1 MRSSMS
7 WEDLWPL
14 LLDGTLDTLYMVGL
28 AALFTVLIGL
38 PTGVLLFISRANGLA
53 PMPKLNA
60 LLGAVINIGR
70 SLPFIVL
77 LIALIPFTR
86 LIVGTTLGST
96 AAIVPVTIGAF
107 PFFAR
112 LTENALDEVDYG
124 RIEAI
129 LSMGGNVWHVIFKSL
144 LPEALPT
151 LLAGITL
158 FLFLGGATLV
168 PVAYKS
174 LATPATEQV
183 ERVPERAV
191 SRPAAPRQAPTL
203 SEMVSNNAWDGV
215 VGKMRFQFSSG
226 RIYLT
231 LGLFVLGF
239 IVGRIRLFE
248 RLDEFRSRLNRG
260 GLLALIGLGLLYM
273 IQSYLA
279 PVSWREVSF
288 NAWMGSTVTNLINL
302 LTAYLWVVVVIEAYR
317 FRKVQ
322 QAMTPLVSYGRMG
335 LTNYIVQSVIGVF
348 IFSGFGLD
356 WSHLGVFL
364 SVLVCLVYTGVQIV
378 LSHYWLKNFRYGPME
393 WLWRTGTYL
402 KWQPLLR

>member
-158 FLFLGGATLV
+158 TIVMLIGFSSMAGVIGGGGLGDLAIRYGYQRFNNEVMFGTVLILVAMVRGCKWPAIGWCVAWPTAASRQSLV
-168 PVAYKS
+168 PAALCRQ
-174 LATPATEQV
+174 LADQSGGVTLADQPHPLPGPVGAILMDTTGFRGGGQCFADII
-183 ERVPERAV
+183 RQRIIRHGARRIAFPSAQKAFARQRAGRPDIAEV
-191 SRPAAPRQAPTL
+191 STVRP
-203 SEMVSNNAWDGV
+203 
-215 VGKMRFQFSSG
+215 
-226 RIYLT
+226 
-231 LGLFVLGF
+231 
-239 IVGRIRLFE
+239 
-248 RLDEFRSRLNRG
+248 SRL
-260 GLLALIGLGLLYM
+260 
-273 IQSYLA
+273 
-279 PVSWREVSF
+279 
-288 NAWMGSTVTNLINL
+288 
-302 LTAYLWVVVVIEAYR
+302 LWIAAR
-317 FRKVQ
+317 
-322 QAMTPLVSYGRMG
+322 
-335 LTNYIVQSVIGVF
+335 
-348 IFSGFGLD
+348 
-356 WSHLGVFL
+356 
-364 SVLVCLVYTGVQIV
+364 
-378 LSHYWLKNFRYGPME
+378 
-393 WLWRTGTYL
+393 
-402 KWQPLLR
+402 

>member
-158 FLFLGGATLV
+158 TIVMLIGFSSMAGVIGGGGLGDLAIRYGYQRFNNEVMFGTVLITVAMVQGCKWPAIGWCAAWPTAASRQSLV
-168 PVAYKS
+168 P
-174 LATPATEQV
+174 
-183 ERVPERAV
+183 
-191 SRPAAPRQAPTL
+191 AALCRQ
-203 SEMVSNNAWDGV
+203 
-215 VGKMRFQFSSG
+215 
-226 RIYLT
+226 
-231 LGLFVLGF
+231 
-239 IVGRIRLFE
+239 
-248 RLDEFRSRLNRG
+248 
-260 GLLALIGLGLLYM
+260 
-273 IQSYLA
+273 
-279 PVSWREVSF
+279 
-288 NAWMGSTVTNLINL
+288 
-302 LTAYLWVVVVIEAYR
+302 
-317 FRKVQ
+317 
-322 QAMTPLVSYGRMG
+322 
-335 LTNYIVQSVIGVF
+335 LTNQTGGVTLADQPHPCPAQWAPYSWTPRAF
-348 IFSGFGLD
+348 AAAASALPISYASG
-356 WSHLGVFL
+356 
-364 SVLVCLVYTGVQIV
+364 
-378 LSHYWLKNFRYGPME
+378 
-393 WLWRTGTYL
+393 
-402 KWQPLLR
+402 